1 MKPSTSAEQLFK
13 NVLGQTALLT
23 GLIASLGS
31 LAGFIVEGING
42 VVSALIGAGLAF
54 AFGAL
59 TVVSMMI
66 GRRLSLAGFFGVVM
80 GGWLI
85 KLIGFALLARSLQG
99 AEFIN
104 GPVLFLTLV
113 AAILGSLVID
123 SIAVLSARIPVVEG

>member
-1 MKPSTSAEQLFK
+1 MKSTTSADQLFK
-13 NVLGQTALLT
+13 KVLGQNALLT

-31 LAGFIVEGING
+31 LAGFFVEGVNG

-54 AFGAL
+54 VFGAL

-66 GRRLSLAGFFGVVM
+66 GRKLSLAGFFGVVM
-80 GGWLI
+80 GGWLV
-85 KLIGFALLARSLQG
+85 KLIGFFLLARSLQG

-123 SIAVLSARIPVVEG
+123 SIAVLSARIPVVEA

>member
-1 MKPSTSAEQLFK
+1 MKSSTSADQLFK
-13 NVLGQTALLT
+13 KVLGQTALLT

-31 LAGFIVEGING
+31 LAGYFVEGMNG
-42 VVSALIGAGLAF
+42 VVSALIGSGLAF

-66 GRRLSLAGFFGVVM
+66 GRKLSLAGFFGVVM

>member
-1 MKPSTSAEQLFK
+1 MKSSTSADQLFK
-13 NVLGQTALLT
+13 KVLGQTALLT

-31 LAGFIVEGING
+31 LAGYFIESMNG

-66 GRRLSLAGFFGVVM
+66 GRKLSLAGFFGVVM

-123 SIAVLSARIPVVEG
+123 SIAVLSARIPVVEA

>member
-31 LAGFIVEGING
+31 LAGFFVEGMNG

-59 TVVSMMI
+59 TVISMMI
-66 GRRLSLAGFFGVVM
+66 GRKLSLAGFFGVVM

-123 SIAVLSARIPVVEG
+123 SIAVLSARIPVVEA

>member
-66 GRRLSLAGFFGVVM
+66 GRKLSLAGFFGVVM

-123 SIAVLSARIPVVEG
+123 SIAVLSARIPVVGG

>member
-31 LAGFIVEGING
+31 LAGFFVEGMNG

-59 TVVSMMI
+59 TVVSMII
-66 GRRLSLAGFFGVVM
+66 GRKLSLAGFFGVVM

-123 SIAVLSARIPVVEG
+123 SIAVLSARIPVVEA

>member
-1 MKPSTSAEQLFK
+1 MKSSTSADQLFK
-13 NVLGQTALLT
+13 KVLGQTALLT

-31 LAGFIVEGING
+31 LAGYFVESING

-59 TVVSMMI
+59 TVVSMII

-80 GGWLI
+80 GGWLV

>member
-1 MKPSTSAEQLFK
+1 MKSSTSADQLFK
-13 NVLGQTALLT
+13 KVLGQTALLT

-31 LAGFIVEGING
+31 LAGFFVEGMNG
-42 VVSALIGAGLAF
+42 VVSALVGAGLAF

-59 TVVSMMI
+59 TVVSMLI
-66 GRRLSLAGFFGVVM
+66 GRKLSLAGFFGVVM
-80 GGWLI
+80 GGWLV

-123 SIAVLSARIPVVEG
+123 SIAVLSARIPVVEA

>member
-1 MKPSTSAEQLFK
+1 MKSSTSADQLFK
-13 NVLGQTALLT
+13 KVLGQTALLT

-31 LAGFIVEGING
+31 LAGYFVEGMNG

-59 TVVSMMI
+59 TVVSMII
-66 GRRLSLAGFFGVVM
+66 GRKLSLAGFFGVVM
-80 GGWLI
+80 GGWLV
-85 KLIGFALLARSLQG
+85 KLIGFALLARSLHG

>member
-1 MKPSTSAEQLFK
+1 MKPSTSADQLFMR
-13 NVLGQTALLT
+13 VLGQTALLT

-31 LAGFIVEGING
+31 LAGYLVEGTNG
-42 VVSALIGAGLAF
+42 VVSALIGSALAF
-54 AFGAL
+54 VFGAL
-59 TVVSMMI
+59 TVISMMI
-66 GRRLSLAGFFGVVM
+66 GRKLSLAGFFGVVM
-80 GGWLI
+80 GGWLV

>member
-1 MKPSTSAEQLFK
+1 MKSSTSADQLFK
-13 NVLGQTALLT
+13 KVLGQTALLT

-31 LAGFIVEGING
+31 LAGYFAEGMNG
-42 VVSALIGAGLAF
+42 VVSALIGSGLAF
-54 AFGAL
+54 VFGAL
-59 TVVSMMI
+59 TVVSMII
-66 GRRLSLAGFFGVVM
+66 GRKLSLAGFFGVVM
-80 GGWLI
+80 GGWLV

>member
-1 MKPSTSAEQLFK
+1 MKSSNSADQLFK
-13 NVLGQTALLT
+13 KVLGQTALLT

-31 LAGFIVEGING
+31 LAGYFVESMNG

-59 TVVSMMI
+59 TVVSMII
-66 GRRLSLAGFFGVVM
+66 GRKLSLAGFFGVVM

-123 SIAVLSARIPVVEG
+123 SIAVLSARIPVVEA

>member
-1 MKPSTSAEQLFK
+1 VKASTSADQLFK
-13 NVLGQTALLT
+13 RVLGQTALLT

-31 LAGFIVEGING
+31 LAGYSVEGQNG
-42 VVSALIGAGLAF
+42 VVSALIGSALAF
-54 AFGAL
+54 VFGAL
-59 TVVSMMI
+59 TVISMLV
-66 GRRLSLAGFFGVVM
+66 GRKLSLAGFFGVVM
-80 GGWLI
+80 GGWLV

>member
-1 MKPSTSAEQLFK
+1 MKSSTSADQLFK
-13 NVLGQTALLT
+13 KVLGQTALLT

-31 LAGFIVEGING
+31 LAGYFIEGMNG
-42 VVSALIGAGLAF
+42 VVSALIGSGLAF
-54 AFGAL
+54 VFGAL
-59 TVVSMMI
+59 TVVSMII
-66 GRRLSLAGFFGVVM
+66 GRKLSLAGFFGVVM
-80 GGWLI
+80 GGWLV

>member
-1 MKPSTSAEQLFK
+1 MKPSTSADQLFK
-13 NVLGQTALLT
+13 RVLGQTALLT

-31 LAGFIVEGING
+31 LAGYLVEGTNG
-42 VVSALIGAGLAF
+42 VVSALIGSALAF
-54 AFGAL
+54 VFGAL
-59 TVVSMMI
+59 TVISMMT
-66 GRRLSLAGFFGVVM
+66 GRKLSLAGFFGVVM
-80 GGWLI
+80 GGWLV

>member
-1 MKPSTSAEQLFK
+1 MKSSTSADQLFK
-13 NVLGQTALLT
+13 KVLGQTALLT
-23 GLIASLGS
+23 GLIASIGS
-31 LAGFIVEGING
+31 LAGYFVESMNG

-66 GRRLSLAGFFGVVM
+66 GRKLSLVGFFGVVM

-123 SIAVLSARIPVVEG
+123 SIAVLSARIPVVEA

>member
-1 MKPSTSAEQLFK
+1 MKSSTSADQLFK
-13 NVLGQTALLT
+13 KVLGQTALLT

-31 LAGFIVEGING
+31 FAGYFAEGMNG

-59 TVVSMMI
+59 TVVSMII
-66 GRRLSLAGFFGVVM
+66 GRKLSLAGFFGVVM
-80 GGWLI
+80 GGWLV

-123 SIAVLSARIPVVEG
+123 SIAVLSARIPVVEA

>member
-66 GRRLSLAGFFGVVM
+66 GRKLSLAGFFGVVM

-123 SIAVLSARIPVVEG
+123 SIAVLSARTPVVEG

>member
-1 MKPSTSAEQLFK
+1 MKSSTSADQLFK
-13 NVLGQTALLT
+13 KVLGQTALLT

-31 LAGFIVEGING
+31 LAGFFVEGMNG
-42 VVSALIGAGLAF
+42 VVSALIGSGLAF
-54 AFGAL
+54 VFGAL
-59 TVVSMMI
+59 TVVSMII
-66 GRRLSLAGFFGVVM
+66 GRKLSLAGFFGVVM
-80 GGWLI
+80 GGWLV

-123 SIAVLSARIPVVEG
+123 SIAVLSARIPVVEA

>member
-1 MKPSTSAEQLFK
+1 MKPSTGADQLFK
-13 NVLGQTALLT
+13 RVLGQTALLT
-23 GLIASLGS
+23 GLIASVGS
-31 LAGFIVEGING
+31 LAGYLVEGTNG
-42 VVSALIGAGLAF
+42 VVSALIGSALAF
-54 AFGAL
+54 VFGAL
-59 TVVSMMI
+59 TVISMMI
-66 GRRLSLAGFFGVVM
+66 GRKLSLAGFFGVVM
-80 GGWLI
+80 GGWLV

>member
-1 MKPSTSAEQLFK
+1 MKSSTSADQLFK
-13 NVLGQTALLT
+13 KVLGQTALLT
-23 GLIASLGS
+23 GLIASIGS
-31 LAGFIVEGING
+31 LAGYFVEGMNG

-59 TVVSMMI
+59 TVVSMII
-66 GRRLSLAGFFGVVM
+66 GRKLSLAGFFGVVM

-123 SIAVLSARIPVVEG
+123 SIAVLSARIPVVEA

>member
-31 LAGFIVEGING
+31 MAGFIVEGMNG

-59 TVVSMMI
+59 TVVSMII
-66 GRRLSLAGFFGVVM
+66 GRKLSLAGFFGVVM

-85 KLIGFALLARSLQG
+85 KLIGFVLLARSLQG

-123 SIAVLSARIPVVEG
+123 SIAVLSARIPVVEA

>member
-1 MKPSTSAEQLFK
+1 MKSSTSADQLFK
-13 NVLGQTALLT
+13 KVLGQTALLT

-31 LAGFIVEGING
+31 LAGYFVEGMNG

-66 GRRLSLAGFFGVVM
+66 GRKLSLAGFFGVVM

-104 GPVLFLTLV
+104 GPVLFLILV

-123 SIAVLSARIPVVEG
+123 SIAVLSARIPVVEA

>member
-1 MKPSTSAEQLFK
+1 MKSSNSADQLFK
-13 NVLGQTALLT
+13 KVLGQTALLT

-31 LAGFIVEGING
+31 VAGYFVESING

-59 TVVSMMI
+59 TVVSMII
-66 GRRLSLAGFFGVVM
+66 GRKLSLAGFFGVVM

-85 KLIGFALLARSLQG
+85 KLIGFALLASSLQG

-123 SIAVLSARIPVVEG
+123 SIAVLSARIPVVEA

>member
-1 MKPSTSAEQLFK
+1 MKSSTSADQLFK
-13 NVLGQTALLT
+13 KVLGQTALLT

-31 LAGFIVEGING
+31 LAGYFVESMNG

-59 TVVSMMI
+59 TVVSMII

-123 SIAVLSARIPVVEG
+123 SIAVLSARIPVVEA

>member
-1 MKPSTSAEQLFK
+1 MKSSTSADQLFK
-13 NVLGQTALLT
+13 KVLGQTALLT

-31 LAGFIVEGING
+31 LAGYFVEGMNG

-59 TVVSMMI
+59 TVVSMII
-66 GRRLSLAGFFGVVM
+66 GRKLSLAGFFGVVM
-80 GGWLI
+80 GGWLVKI
-85 KLIGFALLARSLQG
+85 IGFALLARSLQG

-123 SIAVLSARIPVVEG
+123 SIAVLSARIPVVEA

>member
-31 LAGFIVEGING
+31 LAGFIVEGMNG

-59 TVVSMMI
+59 TVVSMII
-66 GRRLSLAGFFGVVM
+66 GRKLSLAGFFGVVM

-99 AEFIN
+99 ADFIN

-123 SIAVLSARIPVVEG
+123 SIAVLSARIPVVEA

>member
-59 TVVSMMI
+59 TVVSMMV
-66 GRRLSLAGFFGVVM
+66 GRKLSLAGFFGVVM

>member
-1 MKPSTSAEQLFK
+1 MKSSTSADQLFK
-13 NVLGQTALLT
+13 KVLGQTALLT

-31 LAGFIVEGING
+31 LAGFFVEGMNG
-42 VVSALIGAGLAF
+42 VVSALIGSGLAF
-54 AFGAL
+54 VFGAL
-59 TVVSMMI
+59 TVVSMII
-66 GRRLSLAGFFGVVM
+66 GRKLSLAGFFGVVM
-80 GGWLI
+80 GGWLV

>member
-1 MKPSTSAEQLFK
+1 MKSSTSADQLFK
-13 NVLGQTALLT
+13 KVLGQTALLT

-31 LAGFIVEGING
+31 LAGYFVEGMNG

-59 TVVSMMI
+59 TVVSMII
-66 GRRLSLAGFFGVVM
+66 GRKLSLAGFFGVVM
-80 GGWLI
+80 GGWLV
-85 KLIGFALLARSLQG
+85 KLIGFAFLARSLQG

>member
-1 MKPSTSAEQLFK
+1 MKSSTSTDQLFK
-13 NVLGQTALLT
+13 KVLGQTALLT

-31 LAGFIVEGING
+31 LAGYFVEGMNG

-59 TVVSMMI
+59 TVVSMII
-66 GRRLSLAGFFGVVM
+66 GRKLSLAGFFGVVM
-80 GGWLI
+80 GGWLV

>member
-1 MKPSTSAEQLFK
+1 MKSSTSADQLFK
-13 NVLGQTALLT
+13 KVLGQTALLT

-31 LAGFIVEGING
+31 LAGFFVEGTNG

-54 AFGAL
+54 VFGAL

-66 GRRLSLAGFFGVVM
+66 GRKLSLAGFFGVVM

-99 AEFIN
+99 ADFIN
-104 GPVLFLTLV
+104 GPVLFFTLV

>member
-1 MKPSTSAEQLFK
+1 MKSSTSADQLFK
-13 NVLGQTALLT
+13 KVLGQTALLT

-31 LAGFIVEGING
+31 LAGFFVEGTNG
-42 VVSALIGAGLAF
+42 IVSALIGAGLAF
-54 AFGAL
+54 IFGAL
-59 TVVSMMI
+59 TVVSMML
-66 GRRLSLAGFFGVVM
+66 GRKLSLAGFFGVVM

-99 AEFIN
+99 ADFIN
-104 GPVLFLTLV
+104 GPVLFFTLV